1 MSRVFNFILISICC
15 LSLLSIYK
23 VYYSYTQQYYM
34 LTDLNDNN
42 FIARDWDFV
51 EKVETDYPN
60 LSITAIPLKAL
71 LANYYLAND
80 SIVEGF
86 NYVEQAISEKSNPFI
101 GYPEAIKAKLYN
113 TIGTIDSAVYFSGK
127 AFRLLPRN
135 PLHFS
140 EYARSLTFSQKY
152 DSITEYFKLIKE
164 KPYEPNWR
172 VYLASIS
179 NFMDKVKDTAYP
191 KQVARESLKLF
202 PNQPILNIA
211 AYYVLAGR
219 ENTVKALD
227 LEKAGAKLLE
237 QNKFD
242 ESITILKEADS
253 LLPINVVFKENIS
266 VAYFNLQ
273 EFESV
278 IKNLNKVE
286 LSGHELDGIQNY
298 MMGLSYFNTME
309 LKNSCNRLLK
319 AIDLNFAEANNAWT
333 LLCSPQKNQ
342 N

>member
-1 MSRVFNFILISICC
+1 
-15 LSLLSIYK
+15 
-23 VYYSYTQQYYM
+23 M

-140 EYARSLTFSQKY
+140 EYARSLTFSQK
-152 DSITEYFKLIKE
+152 
-164 KPYEPNWR
+164 
-172 VYLASIS
+172 
-179 NFMDKVKDTAYP
+179 
-191 KQVARESLKLF
+191 
-202 PNQPILNIA
+202 
-211 AYYVLAGR
+211 
-219 ENTVKALD
+219 
-227 LEKAGAKLLE
+227 
-237 QNKFD
+237 
-242 ESITILKEADS
+242 
-253 LLPINVVFKENIS
+253 
-266 VAYFNLQ
+266 
-273 EFESV
+273 
-278 IKNLNKVE
+278 
-286 LSGHELDGIQNY
+286 
-298 MMGLSYFNTME
+298 
-309 LKNSCNRLLK
+309 
-319 AIDLNFAEANNAWT
+319 
-333 LLCSPQKNQ
+333 
-342 N
+342 